1 MNYLKDKRG
10 LLIEG
15 TAIII
20 AFLLSTAMVYLFW
33 EKEDAEEL
41 VIGQMLIDV
50 YSAEAEA
57 EKFGY
62 FFEKNSEYALLKG
75 LKQNVVAGLLEGT
88 ECESL
93 YALDKE
99 ECELENLIEV
109 FGNNVGDQSKRNFE
123 EDYSYEGY
131 VLNFEEMDF
140 ETRNS
145 DGKLIMNVNSD
156 EVLEFGND
164 AEREMSYT
172 VKVDYDVKLDF
183 DFRLYENMIKPLKN
197 NLLCLE
203 SPEDIG
209 YEYSS
214 VSNCLNAYPEFSNL
228 EKENGILSFDYIV
241 NGVLFEKELTG
252 PFKLD
257 LEGFRIYSMQDI
269 SDIA

>member
-10 LLIEG
+10 ILIEG

-20 AFLLSTAMVYLFW
+20 AFLLSTAVVYLFW

-50 YSAEAEA
+50 YSAEEKA

-75 LKQNVVAGLLEGT
+75 VKQNIGAGLLEGT

-109 FGNNVGDQSKRNFE
+109 FGNNVGNQSKRNFE
-123 EDYSYEGY
+123 EDYDYKDYE
-131 VLNFEEMDF
+131 LNLEEMNFE
-140 ETRNS
+140 TWNS
-145 DGKLIMNVNSD
+145 EGKLLMNVSSD
-156 EVLEFGND
+156 EFVEFGSD
-164 AEREMSYT
+164 AEREMKYT
-172 VKVDYDVKLDF
+172 VKIDYDSKLDF
-183 DFRLYENMIKPLKN
+183 DFRSYENMVSPLKN
-197 NLLCLE
+197 NLVCLE
-203 SPEDIG
+203 GPENIG
-209 YEYSS
+209 SESSS
-214 VSNCLNAYPEFSNL
+214 VSACLNAYPEFSNIK
-228 EKENGILSFDYIV
+228 KENGILSFDYAV
-241 NGVLFEKELTG
+241 KGVIFENELIG

-257 LEGFRIYSMQDI
+257 LEGFRKYSSQDI
-269 SDIA
+269 SSVA